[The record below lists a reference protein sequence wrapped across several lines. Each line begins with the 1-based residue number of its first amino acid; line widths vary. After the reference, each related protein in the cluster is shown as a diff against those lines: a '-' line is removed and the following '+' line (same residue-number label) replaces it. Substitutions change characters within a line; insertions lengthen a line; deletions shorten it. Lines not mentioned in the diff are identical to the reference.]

1 MNMKE
6 SCYFCGRFN
15 YKKLLMGITL
25 FQNGRKALISAALM
39 VLSSVSAFAGP
50 GDSIFEETF
59 DSNDAFDQWTIVDG
73 NGGRSWEYNNKNAS
87 YMLDYLTGL
96 PADDWL
102 ISPAFQL
109 DGDKVYQLEFYMG
122 IMSRTENLRVL
133 LGTNT
138 DTTTFTKVLA
148 DFPNVVKA
156 NSGTKY
162 AKIYVQASGEF
173 RLAFYAYSAAN
184 MHRIDIDNV
193 RITEVSAK
201 SVPGTVGNLSLTR
214 GDNGALSAAL
224 AFDAPAVTAGEE
236 TLTGTVDINV
246 YRNGGETA
254 VKTFTGIAP
263 GASVAWTDDEPEYG
277 ANTYK
282 IVASNASGEG
292 ESVEISDFIGLD
304 APQQVTGLTARVN
317 AQRGVSLS
325 WTAPEASV
333 NGGYFDPAH
342 LKYSVYR
349 DGVKLGDAVS
359 ETTFTDANPV
369 DEGQRALVYSVAPE
383 ADGKVGPETKA
394 TSVVT
399 GQPLTLPYVESFAGQ
414 KMDTPWSLDAD
425 VHDFEWTL
433 MPDDEDGEYEEI
445 SSQDRDNGIL
455 RAESKYANPG
465 QQSRYVSPLLDLSS
479 VSSPTMTF
487 WFYYARSPWYDP
499 DYEGAINDNL
509 RIQVQTDGGEWKDV
523 ENAQFN
529 LNDNSNGWTKCEVH
543 LPKQEGTFSRI
554 GLLATADAEESAYR
568 NIYVDNI
575 TIDES
580 SYANDLALDSFTVD
594 KNRLNIGETGH
605 FRISVFNRG
614 NSANS
619 DYKVLVYRDGE
630 VVDTLAGVTVEPGC
644 KQYLEYNVT
653 ARLADAQTD
662 GYEYFAE
669 IDNPDDE
676 LIANN
681 ASDAVAFSVRRPDV
695 PATDGLQ
702 GERGTDGKVRLTWNA
717 AQSVPASEGEEMSPV
732 TDDFDSYTPFIID
745 GIGDWT
751 VFDGD
756 GSTTL
761 ASPRIPNAYDHE
773 GEPMAF
779 QVFNNVDAGTWVE
792 DNYDDPFE
800 AHSGNQYLICPSAD
814 YPAENDDWIITPR
827 LSGHEQTVSFWA
839 HSATYD
845 LEWIQVLTSTTDN
858 HHDSFVKISDGDHLS
873 VPERWTQYTI
883 TVPEGTRYVAVRCVY
898 RKTLLFLDDFTYTPY
913 GGATSG
919 CTLRGYNVYRDGQK
933 VNVGLVK
940 SPAYT
945 DSKADAG
952 THTYRVT
959 AVYTEG
965 ESDFSNEVTVSD
977 TATGI
982 GEVTENGGF
991 TVVERYNVAGQ
1002 RIAAPAT
1009 GITVERAADGK
1020 VRKTVRK

>member
-1 MNMKE
+1 
-6 SCYFCGRFN
+6 
-15 YKKLLMGITL
+15 MGITL
-25 FQNGRKALISAALM
+25 FQNGRKALISAALTL
-39 VLSSVSAFAGP
+39 LSSVSAFAAT

-59 DSNDAFDQWTIVDG
+59 DSNDAFNQWTIVDG
-73 NGGRSWEYNNKNAS
+73 NGGRSWEYLSKKAS
-87 YMLDYLTGL
+87 YMLDNQTGL
-96 PADDWL
+96 PGDDWL

-109 DGDKVYQLEFYMG
+109 DGDKVYELEFYMG
-122 IMSRTENLRVL
+122 IMTRTENLRVL
-133 LGTNT
+133 LGTST

-201 SVPGTVGNLSLTR
+201 GVPAHVENLELTP
-214 GDNGALSAAL
+214 GDKGALSATLSFAAPTMSAADEAL
-224 AFDAPAVTAGEE
+224 S
-236 TLTGTVDINV
+236 GTVDINV
-246 YRNGGETA
+246 FRNGGETA
-254 VKTFTGIAP
+254 VKTFSGIAP
-263 GASVAWTDDEPEYG
+263 GETVSWTDTDPEHG
-277 ANTYK
+277 ENTYK
-282 IVASNASGEG
+282 VVANNTAGDGEF
-292 ESVEISDFIGLD
+292 VEISDFIGLD
-304 APQQVTGLTARVN
+304 APKPVTGLTARVN

-325 WTAPEASV
+325 WTAPTASAHD
-333 NGGYFDPAH
+333 GYFDATH

-349 DGVKLGDAVS
+349 DGEKLGDAVS

-369 DEGQRALVYSVAPE
+369 DEGQRALVYSVVPE
-383 ADGKVGPETKA
+383 ADGEVGEKASA

-399 GQPLTLPYVESFAGQ
+399 GQPLQLPYAESFAKQ
-414 KMDTPWSLDAD
+414 KMTTPWSLDAD
-425 VHDFEWTL
+425 VHDFGWTL

-445 SSQDRDNGIL
+445 TSQDSDNGIL
-455 RAESKYANPG
+455 RAESRYADAG
-465 QQSRYVSPLLDLSS
+465 EQSRYVSPLLDLST

-487 WFYYARSPWYDP
+487 WFYYARSQWYDP

-523 ENAQFN
+523 ENAQFF

-543 LPKQEGTFSRI
+543 LPKQEGSFSRI

-575 TIDES
+575 SIDES

-594 KNRLNIGETGH
+594 NHRVNIGETGH
-605 FRISVFNRG
+605 FRVSVFNRG
-614 NSANS
+614 TSANS
-619 DYKVLVYRDGE
+619 DYSVLIYRDGE
-630 VVDTLAGVTVEPGC
+630 VIDTLAGVTVEPGC
-644 KQYLEYNVT
+644 KQYIDYNVAT
-653 ARLADAQTD
+653 RLADAQVD
-662 GYEYFAE
+662 GYVYFAE
-669 IDNPDDE
+669 IDNPSDE
-676 LIANN
+676 LVANN
-681 ASDAVAFSVRRPDV
+681 ISDEVAFSVRRPDV

-717 AQSVPASEGEEMSPV
+717 AQSVAASEGEEMSPV

-751 VFDGD
+751 VYDGD
-756 GSTTL
+756 GATTL

-800 AHSGNQYLICPSAD
+800 AHSGNQYLICPSAN
-814 YPAENDDWIITPR
+814 YPTENNDWIITPR

-858 HHDSFVKISDGDHLS
+858 HHDSFVKISEDDHIS
-873 VPERWTQYTI
+873 VPERWYQYSI

-913 GGATSG
+913 GGATDG

-945 DSKADAG
+945 DSKADEG
-952 THTYRVT
+952 KHTYRVT

-965 ESDFSNEVTVSD
+965 ESDFSNEVTIMD

-991 TVVERYNVAGQ
+991 TVTERYNVAGQ
-1002 RIAAPAT
+1002 RIAAPAKGVT
-1009 GITVERAADGK
+1009 IERAADGK
-1020 VRKTVRK
+1020 VRKTVSK